1 MADEVKN
8 INKINNID
16 KNNYIN
22 KINVRNLALD
32 VVVDV
37 MDKGDYSDKAI
48 HGALEKHGNLEKRD
62 RAFFTRL
69 CQGTIEYAVQSDYII
84 NLFSKTKVRKMK
96 PVIRGILRMGVYQ
109 IMHIMQS
116 HLILEKMFVRAK
128 KIILIQMNVIFRL
141 LMVTNIIIKKIQ
153 ILKRHILI

>member
-1 MADEVKN
+1 MADEVNN

-16 KNNYIN
+16 KNNDIN

-48 HGALEKHGNLEKRD
+48 RGALEKHGDLEKRD

-84 NLFSKTKVRKMK
+84 NLF
-96 PVIRGILRMGVYQ
+96 
-109 IMHIMQS
+109 
-116 HLILEKMFVRAK
+116 LI
-128 KIILIQMNVIFRL
+128 
-141 LMVTNIIIKKIQ
+141 
-153 ILKRHILI
+153 

>member
-1 MADEVKN
+1 MADEVNN

-48 HGALEKHGNLEKRD
+48 HMVILKKETE
-62 RAFFTRL
+62 
-69 CQGTIEYAVQSDYII
+69 
-84 NLFSKTKVRKMK
+84 LF
-96 PVIRGILRMGVYQ
+96 LQ
-109 IMHIMQS
+109 D
-116 HLILEKMFVRAK
+116 FVRE
-128 KIILIQMNVIFRL
+128 L
-141 LMVTNIIIKKIQ
+141 
-153 ILKRHILI
+153 